1 MQDRKFSI
9 NIGGWQIGVTILLCI
24 LKLTE
29 IINISWWW
37 CFCPV
42 WIPFAIGAVLLVLII
57 LVAVIYAITEVL
69 LENSKK

>member
-29 IINISWWW
+29 IIDISWWW

-42 WIPFAIGAVLLVLII
+42 WIPFAIVTVIMILII
-57 LVAVIYAITEVL
+57 LVAIIYTVTEVL

>member
-57 LVAVIYAITEVL
+57 LVAVIYAVTEVL